1 MNTKAFKFAEEETYM
16 MRPYQNFKELV
27 LSSANSM
34 GVKEGKISLKCLY
47 WYLMYK
53 PGFPPTHNYAGGVIP
68 SAS

>member
-1 MNTKAFKFAEEETYM
+1 MNTKAFKFAEEESYM

-47 WYLMYK
+47 WYLMYNL
-53 PGFPPTHNYAGGVIP
+53 HSRVNYNEECKKH
-68 SAS
+68 

>member
-1 MNTKAFKFAEEETYM
+1 MNTKAFKFVEEESYM

-47 WYLMYK
+47 
-53 PGFPPTHNYAGGVIP
+53 PGFPETPN
-68 SAS
+68 